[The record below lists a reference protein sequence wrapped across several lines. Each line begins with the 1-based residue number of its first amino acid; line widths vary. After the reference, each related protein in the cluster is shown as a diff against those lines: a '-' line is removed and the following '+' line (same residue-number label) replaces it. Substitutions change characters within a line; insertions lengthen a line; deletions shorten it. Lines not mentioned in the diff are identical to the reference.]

1 MRWEES
7 GSPSGSVKNLER
19 IKKGREAQ
27 LKKLLDESKKDN
39 VLLFEKLGVDY
50 LFIDE
55 ADAYKNLFLYTKMN
69 NVAGISNAASAR
81 ASDLQLKI
89 EYINELHGGDKGVVF
104 ATGTPISNSMTEM
117 YTMQTYLQKQTL
129 EQLGITYFDAW
140 AADFGETITALELAP
155 SGKGYRARTRFAKFT
170 NLPELLTLYH
180 SFADVKTDV
189 KLDVPDADRRVVTLK
204 PSDTVIELTEE
215 IAKRADNIYGGGID
229 PRIDNMLKVT
239 GDGKKLALDPRCID
253 STLQDEGTSKLN
265 ACADNVFEEWSNS
278 ADIKGT
284 QLVFAICLRLKNL
297 IRNMS
302 TAKISMRITI

>member
-1 MRWEES
+1 MQWEDS
-7 GSPSGSVKNLER
+7 NSPSGSVKNLER

-39 VLLFEKLGVDY
+39 VLIFEKLGVDY
-50 LFIDE
+50 LFVDE

-117 YTMQTYLQKQTL
+117 YTMQTYLQKRTL
-129 EQLGITYFDAW
+129 EKLGIDYFDAW
-140 AADFGETITALELAP
+140 AADFGETVTALELAP

-189 KLDVPDADRRVVTLK
+189 KLDVPEVERKVITLK
-204 PSDTVIELTEE
+204 PSDTVIDLTEE
-215 IAKRADNIYGGGID
+215 IAKGQMRFTREA
-229 PRIDNMLKVT
+229 
-239 GDGKKLALDPRCID
+239 
-253 STLQDEGTSKLN
+253 
-265 ACADNVFEEWSNS
+265 
-278 ADIKGT
+278 
-284 QLVFAICLRLKNL
+284 L
-297 IRNMS
+297 IR
-302 TAKISMRITI
+302 ILTIC